1 MAPAADAPR
10 RAEQLGFCMRA
21 GALATTSLRRLTR
34 LKAGSGAVDSR
45 LPTPLYHQIYVLLRE
60 QILGGI
66 YADNQLVPTE
76 QELTRRFGVSRIT
89 AKRALDELASE
100 GLVVRRRGK
109 GTTVASRVAVPAVSA
124 NISGLLENL
133 LMMGL
138 KTKVEIVDFAYVPA
152 PDDVARALDI
162 STGEEVQRAVRVRS
176 LDGAP
181 LSFTT
186 SYVPAALGRTYGRK
200 DLATKPLLE
209 LLERAGVLIGSAD
222 QSIGAVLADSLV
234 APRLGV
240 RVGSALLSV
249 TRTVHDQHGQPVEY
263 IAILY
268 RPDRYQYRMK
278 LARVQGPAAK
288 LWSTT
293 G

>member
-1 MAPAADAPR
+1 MSRSGDRRVARDGSKGLAMASVVSSSTPR
-10 RAEQLGFCMRA
+10 GVQRRSVA
-21 GALATTSLRRLTR
+21 GR
-34 LKAGSGAVDSR
+34 VDSR

-60 QILGGI
+60 QILGGV
-66 YADNQLVPTE
+66 YADNELVPTE
-76 QELTRRFGVSRIT
+76 QELTERFGVSRIT

-109 GTTVASRVAVPAVSA
+109 GTSVASRVAVPAVSA

-138 KTKVEIVDFAYVPA
+138 KTKVDIIDFGYVPA
-152 PDDVARALDI
+152 SDEVACALDVA
-162 STGEEVQRAVRVRS
+162 SGTEVQRAVRVRS

-200 DLATKPLLE
+200 DLAAKPLLE

-222 QSIGAVLADSLV
+222 QSIGAVPADAGV
-234 APRLGV
+234 APRLGL
-240 RVGSALLSV
+240 RVGAPLLSV
-249 TRTVHDQHGQPVEY
+249 TRTVFDQHGRPVEY

-278 LARVQGPAAK
+278 LARVQGSATK
-288 LWSTT
+288 LWSAAD
-293 G
+293 

>member
-1 MAPAADAPR
+1 MRISSWTTRSSR
-10 RAEQLGFCMRA
+10 RESRPQGT
-21 GALATTSLRRLTR
+21 GGRL
-34 LKAGSGAVDSR
+34 DSR

-60 QILGGI
+60 QILGGT
-66 YADNQLVPTE
+66 YADNELVPTE

-100 GLVVRRRGK
+100 GLVVRRRGR
-109 GTTVASRVAVPAVSA
+109 GTTVASRVAVPAVNA

-138 KTKVEIVDFAYVPA
+138 KTKVEIIDFAYVPA
-152 PDDVARALDI
+152 SDEVARALDI
-162 STGEEVQRAVRVRS
+162 DAGAEVQRAVRARE

-181 LSFTT
+181 LSYTT
-186 SYVPAALGRTYGRK
+186 SYVPAALGRTYARK

-222 QSIGAVLADSLV
+222 QSIGAVLADSMV

-240 RVGSALLSV
+240 RIGAPLLSV
-249 TRTVHDQHGQPVEY
+249 TRTVFDPHGQPVEY

-278 LARVQGPAAK
+278 LARVQGAATK
-288 LWSTT
+288 LWSATD
-293 G
+293 

>member
-1 MAPAADAPR
+1 MRSAVLTSASPR
-10 RAEQLGFCMRA
+10 RTAPPRGNA
-21 GALATTSLRRLTR
+21 GRI
-34 LKAGSGAVDSR
+34 DSR

-60 QILGGI
+60 QILGGV
-66 YADNQLVPTE
+66 YADNELVHTE

-109 GTTVASRVAVPAVSA
+109 GTTVATRVAVPALNA

-138 KTKVEIVDFAYVPA
+138 KTKVAIIDFSYVPA
-152 PDDVARALDI
+152 SDEVARALGI
-162 STGEEVQRAVRVRS
+162 APGTEVQRAVRVRS

-186 SYVPAALGRTYGRK
+186 SYVPGPLGRTYGRK
-200 DLATKPLLE
+200 DLAARPLLE

-240 RVGSALLSV
+240 RVGSPLLSV
-249 TRTVHDQHGQPVEY
+249 TRTVFDQHSRPVEY

-268 RPDRYQYRMK
+268 RSDRYQYRMK
-278 LARVQGPAAK
+278 LARVQGPATK
-288 LWSTT
+288 LWSATD
-293 G
+293 

>member
-1 MAPAADAPR
+1 MRATTVANNSPR
-10 RAEQLGFCMRA
+10 RPARSTTALGRI
-21 GALATTSLRRLTR
+21 
-34 LKAGSGAVDSR
+34 DSR
-45 LPTPLYHQIYVLLRE
+45 LPTPLYHQIYILLRE
-60 QILGGI
+60 KILDGV
-66 YADNQLVPTE
+66 YADNDLVPTE
-76 QELTRRFGVSRIT
+76 QELTRRFDVSRIT
-89 AKRALDELASE
+89 AKRALDELAAE
-100 GLVVRRRGK
+100 GLVIRRRGK
-109 GTTVASRVAVPAVSA
+109 GTTVASRVAVPAVDA

-138 KTKVEIVDFAYVPA
+138 KTKVDIVDFGYEPA
-152 PDDVARALDI
+152 ADDVAHALDLAV
-162 STGEEVQRAVRVRS
+162 GAAVQRAVRVRS

-200 DLATKPLLE
+200 DLAAKPLLE

-222 QSIGAVLADSLV
+222 QSIGAVRADAAV

-240 RVGSALLSV
+240 RVGSPLLSV
-249 TRTVHDQHGQPVEY
+249 TRTVFDQHGRPVEY

-278 LARVQGPAAK
+278 LTRVQGPATK
-288 LWSTT
+288 LWSEADRAFP
-293 G
+293 

>member
-1 MAPAADAPR
+1 
-10 RAEQLGFCMRA
+10 MRA
-21 GALATTSLRRLTR
+21 AGWANSPSRRQAR
-34 LKAGSGAVDSR
+34 PRGNAGGLDKR

-66 YADNQLVPTE
+66 YSDNELVPTE
-76 QELTRRFGVSRIT
+76 HELTRRFGVSRIT

-109 GTTVASRVAVPAVSA
+109 GTTVASRVPAPAVNA

-138 KTKVEIVDFAYVPA
+138 KTKVEIIDFAYVPA
-152 PDDVARALDI
+152 SDDVARALDLPA
-162 STGEEVQRAVRVRS
+162 GEEVQRAVRVRS
-176 LDGAP
+176 IDGAP
-181 LSFTT
+181 LSYTT

-209 LLERAGVLIGSAD
+209 LLEHAGVLIGSAD
-222 QSIGAVLADSLV
+222 QTIGAVLADSIVGPL
-234 APRLGV
+234 LGV
-240 RVGSALLSV
+240 RIGAPLLSV
-249 TRTVHDQHGQPVEY
+249 TRTVIDQHGRPVEY

-278 LARVQGPAAK
+278 LTRVQGAATK
-288 LWSTT
+288 LWSATE
-293 G
+293 

>member
-1 MAPAADAPR
+1 M
-10 RAEQLGFCMRA
+10 
-21 GALATTSLRRLTR
+21 GAVALRSTSLRRAAPPR
-34 LKAGSGAVDSR
+34 AVSGRIDSR

-60 QILGGI
+60 QILGGV
-66 YADNQLVPTE
+66 YADNGLVPTE

-89 AKRALDELASE
+89 AKRALNELAAE

-109 GTTVASRVAVPAVSA
+109 GTTVASRVAVPALSA

-138 KTKVEIVDFAYVPA
+138 KTKVKIIDFAYRPA
-152 PDDVARALDI
+152 SEDVARALALEV
-162 STGEEVQRAVRVRS
+162 GAEVQRAVRVRS

-186 SYVPAALGRTYGRK
+186 SYVPGALGRTFSRK

-222 QSIGAVLADSLV
+222 QSIGAVLADSMV

-240 RVGSALLSV
+240 RVGSPLLSV
-249 TRTVHDQHGQPVEY
+249 TRTVFDQHARPVEY

-288 LWSTT
+288 LWSATD
-293 G
+293 

>member
-1 MAPAADAPR
+1 
-10 RAEQLGFCMRA
+10 MRA
-21 GALATTSLRRLTR
+21 AALATASLR
-34 LKAGSGAVDSR
+34 KAGRAQPPLNSVDSR

-60 QILGGI
+60 QILGGV
-66 YADNQLVPTE
+66 YADKQLVPTE
-76 QELTRRFGVSRIT
+76 HELTRRFGVSRIT

-109 GTTVASRVAVPAVSA
+109 GTTVASRVAVPPLTA

-138 KTKVEIVDFAYVPA
+138 KTKVEIIDFAYVPA
-152 PDDVARALDI
+152 SDEVSQALAI
-162 STGEEVQRAVRVRS
+162 KPGEEVQRAVRARL

-240 RVGSALLSV
+240 QVGSPLLSV
-249 TRTVHDQHGQPVEY
+249 TRTVHDQHGRPVEY

-278 LARVQGPAAK
+278 LNRVQGKATK
-288 LWSTT
+288 LWSATD
-293 G
+293 

>member
-1 MAPAADAPR
+1 MRTAALTTHSTRSPARLR
-10 RAEQLGFCMRA
+10 RALG
-21 GALATTSLRRLTR
+21 RL
-34 LKAGSGAVDSR
+34 DSR

-66 YADNQLVPTE
+66 YVDNDLVPTE
-76 QELTRRFGVSRIT
+76 QELTQRFGVSRIT

-124 NISGLLENL
+124 NISGLIENL

-152 PDDVARALDI
+152 AEEVARALDMAV
-162 STGEEVQRAVRVRS
+162 GAEVQRAVRVRA
-176 LDGAP
+176 LDGVP
-181 LSFTT
+181 LSYTI
-186 SYVPAALGRTYGRK
+186 SHVPAALGRTYGRK
-200 DLATKPLLE
+200 DLTAKPLLE

-222 QSIGAVLADSLV
+222 QSIGAVLADTIV

-240 RVGSALLSV
+240 RIGAPLLSV
-249 TRTVHDQHGQPVEY
+249 TRTVFDQHGRPVEY
-263 IAILY
+263 ITILY
-268 RPDRYQYRMK
+268 RPDRYRYRMK
-278 LARVQGPAAK
+278 LARVQGSATK
-288 LWSTT
+288 LWSATD
-293 G
+293 

>member
-1 MAPAADAPR
+1 MR
-10 RAEQLGFCMRA
+10 RQEP
-21 GALATTSLRRLTR
+21 LATRMPATAGRESPPRGPLRARTIAGRL
-34 LKAGSGAVDSR
+34 DSR

-66 YADNQLVPTE
+66 YGDNELVPTE

-89 AKRALDELASE
+89 AKRALNELAAE

-109 GTTVASRVAVPAVSA
+109 GTTVASRVAVPAVNA

-138 KTKVEIVDFAYVPA
+138 KTKVEILDLAYVPA
-152 PDDVARALDI
+152 SDDVAKALAV
-162 STGEEVQRAVRVRS
+162 SAGAEVQRAVRVRS

-181 LSFTT
+181 LSYTT
-186 SYVPAALGRTYGRK
+186 SYVPAALGRTYSRK

-222 QSIGAVLADSLV
+222 QSIGAVLADSVV

-240 RVGSALLSV
+240 RIGAPLLSV
-249 TRTVHDQHGQPVEY
+249 TRTVFDQHGRPVEY

-278 LARVQGPAAK
+278 LARVQGAATK
-288 LWSTT
+288 LWSAA

>member
-1 MAPAADAPR
+1 MRAATLRSTSSR
-10 RAEQLGFCMRA
+10 RAAPPRA
-21 GALATTSLRRLTR
+21 V
-34 LKAGSGAVDSR
+34 SGQIDSR

-60 QILGGI
+60 QILGGV
-66 YADNQLVPTE
+66 YADNGLVPTE

-89 AKRALDELASE
+89 AKRALDDLAAE

-109 GTTVASRVAVPAVSA
+109 GTTVASRVAVPAFSA

-138 KTKVEIVDFAYVPA
+138 KTKVKMIDFAYVPA
-152 PDDVARALDI
+152 SEDVARAL
-162 STGEEVQRAVRVRS
+162 SLTAGTEVQRAVRVRS

-222 QSIGAVLADSLV
+222 QSIGAVLADSMV
-234 APRLGV
+234 APRLRV
-240 RVGSALLSV
+240 RVGSPLLSV
-249 TRTVHDQHGQPVEY
+249 TRTVFDQHARPVEY

-268 RPDRYQYRMK
+268 RPDRYRYRMK
-278 LARVQGPAAK
+278 LARVQGPATK
-288 LWSTT
+288 LWSAAD
-293 G
+293 

>member
-1 MAPAADAPR
+1 MAA
-10 RAEQLGFCMRA
+10 RAVS
-21 GALATTSLRRLTR
+21 LASSSTTRP
-34 LKAGSGAVDSR
+34 GSVDSR
-45 LPTPLYHQIYVLLRE
+45 LPTPLYHQIYALLRE
-60 QILGGI
+60 QILDGV
-66 YADNQLVPTE
+66 YADNELVPTE
-76 QELTRRFGVSRIT
+76 QELTERFGVSRIT

-138 KTKVEIVDFAYVPA
+138 KTKVDIIDFGYVSA
-152 PDDVARALDI
+152 TNDVCRALDI
-162 STGEEVQRAVRVRS
+162 PDGTEVQRAVRVRS

-181 LSFTT
+181 LSYTT

-200 DLATKPLLE
+200 DLAARPLLE

-222 QSIGAVLADSLV
+222 QSIGAVLADARV

-240 RVGSALLSV
+240 RVGSPLLSV
-249 TRTVHDQHGQPVEY
+249 TRTVFDQHGRPVEY

-278 LARVQGPAAK
+278 LARVQGAATK
-288 LWSTT
+288 LWSAAD
-293 G
+293 